1 MTDATLNRVVEQSS
15 SKLDAAYAA
24 LADPTRRAILDALR
38 PGEVRVT
45 DLARRF
51 PVSLNAVSKHVRTL
65 ERAGL
70 VRREVRGRNHFLT
83 ADTDALL
90 PARDW
95 IDNYR
100 TFWETRADALV
111 DHLAAT
117 LAPRESPVSHP

>member
-1 MTDATLNRVVEQSS
+1 VVEQSS

-38 PGEVRVT
+38 PGEARVT
-45 DLARRF
+45 DLAKRF
-51 PVSLNAVSKHVRTL
+51 PVSLNAVSKHVRIL

-70 VRREVRGRNHFLT
+70 VRREIRGRNHFLT
-83 ADTDALL
+83 ANTDALL

-100 TFWETRADALV
+100 QFWETRADALA

-117 LAPRESPVSHP
+117 FAPEGRR